1 MKKKKWASKIYLTN
15 EPALCSRLVKGF
27 KILLQQLCLV
37 FFCEHLN
44 QEQEQEQ
51 EQEQD
56 IDHARLHVKTRYSV
70 CSVLRDLQIGKYRS
84 FPHRPP

>member
-1 MKKKKWASKIYLTN
+1 MAKEVLKKKWAAKIYLTN

-51 EQEQD
+51 EQEQ
-56 IDHARLHVKTRYSV
+56 R
-70 CSVLRDLQIGKYRS
+70 RS
-84 FPHRPP
+84 KSSSRSRSRSRSRILTMLGCM